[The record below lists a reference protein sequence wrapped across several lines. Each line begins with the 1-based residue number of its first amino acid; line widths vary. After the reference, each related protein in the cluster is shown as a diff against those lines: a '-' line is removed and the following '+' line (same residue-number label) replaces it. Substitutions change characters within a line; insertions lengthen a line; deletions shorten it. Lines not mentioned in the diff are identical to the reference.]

1 IGAAPVGKRPLS
13 AVTPVSPQA
22 GDKKVELAYDYM
34 GRRIE
39 KKVYDWND
47 QAGDWEATPSLHRKF
62 VWGGTGGSSAS
73 GWLLLLE
80 LDCGTGDPPVE
91 TVVRKY
97 TWGLDL
103 AGMSGQSRDR
113 KGAGMSGQSRDREG
127 AGMSGQSRDRKGAGM
142 SGQSRDRKGADAA
155 CGAAALEG
163 AGGTL
168 DRTPSRQG
176 QVAGLLAV
184 LNAAEEAAQAPTK

>member
-1 IGAAPVGKRPLS
+1 MRRPARNAGGASREDRLTRHEP
-13 AVTPVSPQA
+13 A
-22 GDKKVELAYDYM
+22 GTLQLDDIKVELAYDYM

-62 VWGGTGGSSAS
+62 IWGGTGGSSAS

-80 LDCGTGDPPVE
+80 LEGGTGDPPVE
-91 TVVRKY
+91 TVVRKS

-113 KGAGMSGQSRDREG
+113 KGAGML
-127 AGMSGQSRDRKGAGM
+127 
-142 SGQSRDRKGADAA
+142 GQSRDRKGADAA
-155 CGAAALEG
+155 YGAAALQG

-168 DRTPSRQG
+168 DKTLSRQG
-176 QVAGLLAV
+176 QVGGLLAV
-184 LNAAEEAAQAPTK
+184 LNAAEEPGHNEIGIMSRFLRVK

>member
-1 IGAAPVGKRPLS
+1 
-13 AVTPVSPQA
+13 
-22 GDKKVELAYDYM
+22 M

-39 KKVYDWND
+39 KKVYDWHD

-62 VWGGTGGSSAS
+62 VWGGNGGSFAS

-91 TVVRKY
+91 TVVRKS

-113 KGAGMSGQSRDREG
+113 KGAGML
-127 AGMSGQSRDRKGAGM
+127 
-142 SGQSRDRKGADAA
+142 GQSRDRKGADAA
-155 CGAAALEG
+155 YGAAALQG

-168 DRTPSRQG
+168 DKTLSRQG
-176 QVAGLLAV
+176 QVGGLLAV
-184 LNAAEEAAQAPTK
+184 LNAAEEPGHNEIGIMSRFFEYVLVPPGPNKKGCTGDFRLDMMLQMDGWYGECKARCKAK